1 MTEGLSAGRKGGGK
15 IGRKRNYGIEKYKK
29 KGEREIQ
36 RREKRAIK

>member
-1 MTEGLSAGRKGGGK
+1 MK
-15 IGRKRNYGIEKYKK
+15 RKRNYGIEKYKK